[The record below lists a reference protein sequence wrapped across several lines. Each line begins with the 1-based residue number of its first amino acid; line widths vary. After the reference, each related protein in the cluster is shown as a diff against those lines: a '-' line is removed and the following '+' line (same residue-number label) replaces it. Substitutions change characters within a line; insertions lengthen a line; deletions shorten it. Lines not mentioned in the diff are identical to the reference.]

1 MRSLCAAPR
10 GRVSNST
17 FFPSFL
23 PSFLLSC
30 RGRGSS
36 ASWKICR
43 EESGA
48 LEDFGDWWGGR
59 NPLVSSFF
67 RTVEREGEVCRAC
80 VVYIPESIEEGNRAT
95 GNTEGGGGG
104 GGLFNDEPRFKRFVG
119 ENIET
124 RCSRMLQF
132 KIAVESSCSAPSS
145 VKRKMRPREA
155 VTTTTA
161 RHTPYP
167 RSIKSPPTSYF
178 PFQPTT
184 AAFINAVTRESSTDS
199 SLTNFLDHGRPS
211 IRFDSI
217 RRWIS
222 TTEHRESDL
231 SKANREKFI

>member
-1 MRSLCAAPR
+1 MGREKSARFELFPNGREGGRGLSSVCGVYSRKHR
-10 GRVSNST
+10 GRK
-17 FFPSFL
+17 P
-23 PSFLLSC
+23 
-30 RGRGSS
+30 
-36 ASWKICR
+36 
-43 EESGA
+43 
-48 LEDFGDWWGGR
+48 
-59 NPLVSSFF
+59 
-67 RTVEREGEVCRAC
+67 
-80 VVYIPESIEEGNRAT
+80 

-178 PFQPTT
+178 PFQPTI